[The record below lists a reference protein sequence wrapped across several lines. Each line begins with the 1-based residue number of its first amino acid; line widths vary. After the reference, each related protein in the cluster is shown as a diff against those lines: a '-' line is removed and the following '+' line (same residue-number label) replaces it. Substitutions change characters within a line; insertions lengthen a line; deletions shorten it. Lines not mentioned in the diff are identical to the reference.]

1 MATTPE
7 EPMLSLRVASA
18 YSRKRQGISERLHTD
33 HTISPSISFG
43 QLVRKENES
52 LAVEE
57 LVKRLQM
64 DSNIFNQA
72 DYLNRIHDIW

>member
-1 MATTPE
+1 
-7 EPMLSLRVASA
+7 MLSLRVASA
-18 YSRKRQGISERLHTD
+18 YSRRRQGISERLRTD

-57 LVKRLQM
+57 LVRRLQV